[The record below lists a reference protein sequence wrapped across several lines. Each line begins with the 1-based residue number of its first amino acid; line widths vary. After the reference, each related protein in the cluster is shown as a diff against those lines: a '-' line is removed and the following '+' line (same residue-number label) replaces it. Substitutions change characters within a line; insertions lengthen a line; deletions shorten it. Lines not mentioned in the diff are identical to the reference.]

1 MEAGTYV
8 LSGALPVQDDVDAEQ
23 LDRVSRHLGG
33 IATVHLTH
41 DQVAHAVSLRISG
54 TMLRDDVRIIERRI
68 ERFAEEYASTAAI
81 LLSEWNGLTS
91 WLVVGMN
98 WQAQCLIKLGAV
110 QEQFSRLAERD
121 LDFLVRLEP
130 SGSAVQGSPLMCV
143 SIATND
149 QRTNG

>member
-1 MEAGTYV
+1 MEPRTYV

-41 DQVAHAVSLRISG
+41 DEVAHAVSLRISG
-54 TMLRDDVRIIERRI
+54 TMLRDDVRVIERRI
-68 ERFAEEYASTAAI
+68 EKFAEEYASTAAI

-130 SGSAVQGSPLMCV
+130 SGSAGHGSPLMCV
-143 SIATND
+143 SVETD
-149 QRTNG
+149 DRRTSW